1 MTRASIKFLSVAFI
15 AALPMLASAQ
25 LTGNVSLTSN
35 YKFRG
40 QDQDTGKVSAFKPA
54 FPTFAPVLTGTSTG
68 TLKPSNQQPSNP
80 LTSNPQTI

>member
-40 QDQDTGKVSAFKPA
+40 QD
-54 FPTFAPVLTGTSTG
+54 
-68 TLKPSNQQPSNP
+68 
-80 LTSNPQTI
+80 

>member
-1 MTRASIKFLSVAFI
+1 MTCASIKFLSVAFI

-54 FPTFAPVLTGTSTG
+54 V
-68 TLKPSNQQPSNP
+68 
-80 LTSNPQTI
+80 